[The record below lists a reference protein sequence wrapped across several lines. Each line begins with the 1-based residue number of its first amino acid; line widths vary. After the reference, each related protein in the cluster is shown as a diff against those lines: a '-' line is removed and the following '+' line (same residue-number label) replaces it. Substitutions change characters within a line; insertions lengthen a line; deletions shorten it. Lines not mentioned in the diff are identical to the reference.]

1 MLWQDQFLAQ
11 VGSRVAGLPGAHGL
25 TLRARSPGGPRAG
38 FPQHTRREGKLLR
51 DAGRIWVNQ
60 WETKGRTLRCGKSP
74 SPRCFLPKFQE
85 RSREVGYSRGGDW
98 GSEMLPCTFPSS
110 SRAGSSTPGE
120 SPNLSTSGAGTMP
133 LAFRAA
139 KGLQGC

>member
-1 MLWQDQFLAQ
+1 MIDWFDLLGIQGTLNMNWHQLKPSLRSENRCLLQKKKVILRKRMLGQDQFLAQ

-60 WETKGRTLRCGKSP
+60 WETKGRILRCG
-74 SPRCFLPKFQE
+74 
-85 RSREVGYSRGGDW
+85 
-98 GSEMLPCTFPSS
+98 
-110 SRAGSSTPGE
+110 
-120 SPNLSTSGAGTMP
+120 
-133 LAFRAA
+133 
-139 KGLQGC
+139 